1 MSDSLLTQKV
11 QSLTLPHH
19 HLADLV
25 ENNSSR
31 IEVRT
36 TVHSSQPS
44 KRDLQEESKR
54 HQSNSHHK
62 GKTCH
67 LTTSADRVRL
77 IKERRQKVSTTS
89 IPRSPVLVF
98 KCNTKPALKF
108 LAWTFPYKINLIIRR
123 TSIKWR
129 SKNRQRKLQQKS
141 PQIRIRW
148 ISNSCIL
155 TCNRQS
161 DR

>member
-1 MSDSLLTQKV
+1 MSDSLHTQKV

-19 HLADLV
+19 PLADQE

-36 TVHSSQPS
+36 TVHSFQPY
-44 KRDLQEESKR
+44 KRDLLEEYKR
-54 HQSNSHHK
+54 HLSNSHHK

-67 LTTSADRVRL
+67 LTTLADRVQL
-77 IKERRQKVSTTS
+77 IKEFLQKVLITS
-89 IPRSPVLVF
+89 IPRSPVLAF
-98 KCNTKPALKF
+98 KCNKKPAHKF
-108 LAWTFPYKINLIIRR
+108 LAWTFPYKINPIIRR
-123 TSIKWR
+123 TPIQWQ
-129 SKNRQRKLQQKS
+129 SKNRQKKFQLKLL
-141 PQIRIRW
+141 PIRIRW